1 MSIFNRRPVHYI
13 TPPVDLLTNPPAA
26 QTATAYDGH
35 QLAAFLSR
43 AAPCTFAGHTI
54 APQFVQY
61 RFNLSDPFDLPK
73 INKAAAALSAVIH
86 RPVEVLT
93 SSKAHFALAIPSETP
108 QTVPIKRVICTHEF
122 DQGRG
127 LSTAAG
133 VWTDSAPALL
143 DLADMPHTLIA
154 GATGSG
160 KSVLMHALLTGLL
173 YKHTPATLGLIMIDP
188 KQTEL
193 RTYAGIP
200 HLLRPVCTNAADAV
214 QILAQMCREMDA
226 RYKELSRRGRRSAA
240 GLFVP
245 ILIVIDEL
253 ADLMLSSRKTV
264 EPYLVRLAQMGRA
277 AGMHL
282 LIATQRPT
290 ANVVTGLIKANIP
303 CRICLRVA
311 SWRDSMTIID
321 RKGGEMLQGRG
332 DGLIVL
338 PTSPAAYRFQAAYIS
353 PGELLRVCDYWRGP
367 ASRIR

>member
-13 TPPVDLLTNPPAA
+13 TPPVDLLTDPPAA
-26 QTATAYDGH
+26 QTATAYNGH

-54 APQFVQY
+54 APQLVQY
-61 RFNLSDPFDLPK
+61 RFNLSDPFNLPK
-73 INKAAAALSAVIH
+73 IDKAAAALSAVIH

-93 SSKAHFALAIPSETP
+93 SSKAPFARAIPSETP
-108 QTVPIKRVICTHEF
+108 ESDP
-122 DQGRG
+122 GGG
-127 LSTAAG
+127 LTTAAG
-133 VWTDSAPALL
+133 VWTDSTPALL
-143 DLADMPHTLIA
+143 DLAEMPHTLIA

-200 HLLRPVCTNAADAV
+200 HLLRPVCTNTADAV

-264 EPYLVRLAQMGRA
+264 ESYLVRLAQMGRA

-311 SWRDSMTIID
+311 SWRDSMTVID

-338 PTSPAAYRFQAAYIS
+338 PTSPTAYRFQAAYIS

-367 ASRIR
+367 ASRTR

>member
-1 MSIFNRRPVHYI
+1 MSIFNRRPRYYI
-13 TPPVDLLTNPPAA
+13 TPPVDLLTDPPAA

-35 QLAAFLSR
+35 QLAAFISR
-43 AAPCTFAGHTI
+43 AAPCTFAGLTI
-54 APQFVQY
+54 APQLVQY
-61 RFNLSDPFDLPK
+61 RFNLFDPYDLPK
-73 INKAAAALSAVIH
+73 INKAAAALSAVIR

-108 QTVPIKRVICTHEF
+108 RTVHFKTPLCTAQY

-127 LSTAAG
+127 LSTVAG
-133 VWTDSAPALL
+133 LWTDSTPAVL
-143 DLADMPHTLIA
+143 DLAEMPHTLIA

-160 KSVLMHALLTGLL
+160 KSVLLHCLITGLL
-173 YKHTPATLGLIMIDP
+173 YKHTPATLKMIMIDP

-193 RTYAGIP
+193 NMYAGIP
-200 HLLRPVCTNAADAV
+200 HLLRPICTRPADAAAL
-214 QILAQMCREMDA
+214 LADMCREMDA
-226 RYKELSRRGRRSAA
+226 RYKEMKAH
-240 GLFVP
+240 GLREIGGLYPP

-253 ADLMLSSRKTV
+253 ADLMMISRKAV
-264 EPYLVRLAQMGRA
+264 EPSLVRLAQLGRA

-311 SWRDSMTIID
+311 SWRDSMTVID
-321 RKGGEMLQGRG
+321 RKGGELLQGRG

-338 PTSPAAYRFQAAYIS
+338 PTSPTAYRFQGAYIS
-353 PGELLRVCDYWRGP
+353 QGELLKVCDYWRGP
-367 ASRIR
+367 AARIR

>member
-1 MSIFNRRPVHYI
+1 MNIFNRRPRYYI
-13 TPPVDLLTNPPAA
+13 TPPVDLLTDPPAA
-26 QTATAYDGH
+26 HTATAYDGH

-43 AAPCTFAGHTI
+43 AAPCVFRGHTI
-54 APQFVQY
+54 APQLVQY
-61 RFNLSDPFDLPK
+61 RFDLSDPFDLPK
-73 INKAAAALSAVIH
+73 INKAVAALSAVIH

-108 QTVPIKRVICTHEF
+108 QTVPIKRPICTREF
-122 DQGRG
+122 DQGGG
-127 LSTAAG
+127 LTTAAG
-133 VWTDSAPALL
+133 VWTDSTPALL
-143 DLADMPHTLIA
+143 DLAEMPHTLIA

-160 KSVLMHALLTGLL
+160 KSVLLHCLITGLL
-173 YKHTPATLGLIMIDP
+173 YKHTPATLKMIMIDP

-193 RTYAGIP
+193 NMYTGIP
-200 HLLRPVCTNAADAV
+200 HLLRPICTRPADAATL
-214 QILAQMCREMDA
+214 LADMCREMDA
-226 RYKELSRRGRRSAA
+226 RYKEMKKH
-240 GLFVP
+240 GLREIGSLYPP

-264 EPYLVRLAQMGRA
+264 EPYLVRLAQLGRA

-290 ANVVTGLIKANIP
+290 TNVVTGLIKANIP

-321 RKGGEMLQGRG
+321 RKGGELLQGRG

-338 PTSPAAYRFQAAYIS
+338 PTSPTAYRFQGAYIS
-353 PGELLRVCDYWRGP
+353 QGELLRVCDYWRGP
-367 ASRIR
+367 AARIR

>member
-1 MSIFNRRPVHYI
+1 MALFRRPITYI
-13 TPPVDLLTNPPAA
+13 TPPVDLLTDPPAA
-26 QTATAYDGH
+26 RTAAAYDGH

-43 AAPCTFAGHTI
+43 AVPCVFCGHTI
-54 APQFVQY
+54 APQLVQY
-61 RFNLSDPFDLPK
+61 RFDLLDPFNLPK
-73 INKAAAALSAVIH
+73 ISKAAAALAAVIH

-108 QTVPIKRVICTHEF
+108 ETVPIKRVICTREF
-122 DQGRG
+122 DQGRS
-127 LSTAAG
+127 LTTAAG
-133 VWTDSAPALL
+133 LWTDSTPTII
-143 DLADMPHTLIA
+143 DLAEMPHTLIA

-160 KSVLMHALLTGLL
+160 KSVLMHTLLTGLL
-173 YKHTPATLGLIMIDP
+173 YKHTPATLRLIMIDP

-200 HLLRPVCTNAADAV
+200 HLLRPVCTNTADAV

-226 RYKELSRRGRRSAA
+226 RYKELSRRGQRSAA

-253 ADLMLSSRKTV
+253 ADLMLTSRKSV

-290 ANVVTGLIKANIP
+290 ADVVTGLIKANIP
-303 CRICLRVA
+303 CRICLRVT
-311 SWRDSMTIID
+311 SWRDSMTVID
-321 RKGGEMLQGRG
+321 RKGGEMLRGRG

-338 PTSPAAYRFQAAYIS
+338 PTSPTAYRFQAAYIS

-367 ASRIR
+367 AAIVK